1 MAYNYIAGIDEAN
14 QFPPVVRQATA
25 DSPEIQGTYAR
36 MVGGVLS
43 VGGTPVGMPGAQAG
57 LNTVGWCQAVFIAK
71 NGTIP
76 SGTPPYTLVIEADA

>member
-1 MAYNYIAGIDEAN
+1 MAYNYIAGIDDAN

-43 VGGTPVGMPGAQAG
+43 VGGVPVGMPGSPAA
-57 LNTVGWCQAVFIAK
+57 LNTAGWCRAVFIPK
-71 NGTIP
+71 GGTIP
-76 SGTPPYTLVIEADA
+76 VGTPTYTLVIEADA